1 MCFQCNT
8 NLSRRPLFSNGLINT
23 NRCVYI
29 KDWGLAAVS
38 VDSVIIKKNRVDF
51 IQYPCEHKRWRAN
64 SKKSCHFDDHVFSF
78 RLKDRSTFGSQH
90 VKYGSQDRSQRAR
103 TRLIVVCS
111 FTEIDYNYLLWK
123 HDGKLNFP
131 LTLITLSWQPWDTR
145 SMLS

>member
-1 MCFQCNT
+1 MSRLALKKKFHDASDSALLNLCFQCNT

-64 SKKSCHFDDHVFSF
+64 AKKAVI
-78 RLKDRSTFGSQH
+78 STTMFFLSALRIDPLSVIFFGSQH
-90 VKYGSQDRSQRAR
+90 VKYGSKDRSQRAR
-103 TRLIVVCS
+103 PRLIVVCN

-123 HDGKLNFP
+123 HD
-131 LTLITLSWQPWDTR
+131 
-145 SMLS
+145 